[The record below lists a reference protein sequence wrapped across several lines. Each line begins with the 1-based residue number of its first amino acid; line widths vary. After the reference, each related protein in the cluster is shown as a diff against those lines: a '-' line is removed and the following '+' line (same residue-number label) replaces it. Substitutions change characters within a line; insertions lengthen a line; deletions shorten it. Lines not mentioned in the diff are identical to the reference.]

1 MLITYESNFLLHSY
15 CFAQGMKQAIGI
27 ALELNDDDL
36 LAEPVKAAMKNASE
50 CATGRRREGGGSGD
64 TYSMSTILVY
74 MAMSVCSGG
83 VAGRIEGERGG
94 ALGACAHTY
103 SMYIEVSHFCEFMSS
118 SPTSLCS
125 YFVERSR
132 NNDRCI
138 SNDKGDLFTHV
149 EPV

>member
-83 VAGRIEGERGG
+83 VARRIEWERGG
-94 ALGACAHTY
+94 HCVHVHTF
-103 SMYIEVSHFCEFMSS
+103 STYIRVSHFCECMSS
-118 SPTSLCS
+118 SHTSLCS

-132 NNDRCI
+132 NAD
-138 SNDKGDLFTHV
+138 
-149 EPV
+149 